1 MGMQEQSQT
10 GKAWDLLQAS
20 EIIASYRLHEHST
33 ELWVQTGEYSSQSKP
48 DYKLTHF
55 LGQNSMKQ

>member
-1 MGMQEQSQT
+1 MGMQEQFQT

-33 ELWVQTGEYSSQSKP
+33 ELWVQTGEYSSQS
-48 DYKLTHF
+48 
-55 LGQNSMKQ
+55 